1 MNTPANIPIPLPAP
15 RLHPLVATAAVA
27 LTLLSAA
34 GIAAFAGWLP
44 AGREAAARDAPIVA
58 VAPEPTSSTAPAPA
72 PAAPQTIEKV
82 VIVERAEARRP
93 LPAAPVTQP
102 AVQLMPVAQPVAAPI
117 LVAQQVPP
125 AVAPVPSVCYDC
137 GVVES
142 LRQVVQEGEGSG
154 LGAVAGGVVG
164 GLLGNQVGRG
174 SGKSIAT
181 VLGVAGGAYAGH
193 QIEKSQRKTVR
204 HEVTVR
210 MADGTLRTV
219 LQDGATPWRA
229 GDRVR
234 IENGTLVRNYN

>member
-1 MNTPANIPIPLPAP
+1 MNMPANIPTPLPAP

-44 AGREAAARDAPIVA
+44 AGREAAASGAPTVA
-58 VAPEPTSSTAPAPA
+58 VAPEPTSSAAPAPA

-82 VIVERAEARRP
+82 VIVERAEPRRP
-93 LPAAPVTQP
+93 RPAAPVAQP
-102 AVQLMPVAQPVAAPI
+102 AVQVMPAAPPVAAPI
-117 LVAQQVPP
+117 LVAQQLPP
-125 AVAPVPSVCYDC
+125 AVAPAAPACYDC

-142 LRQVVQEGEGSG
+142 VRQVVQEGEGSG

-164 GLLGNQVGRG
+164 GLLGNQVGKG
-174 SGKSIAT
+174 SGRSVAT

-193 QIEKSQRKTVR
+193 QIEKSRKKAVR

-210 MADGTLRTV
+210 MSDGTLRTV
-219 LQDGATPWRA
+219 PQDGTPPWRA

>member
-1 MNTPANIPIPLPAP
+1 MNTPANIPTPLPTP

-44 AGREAAARDAPIVA
+44 AGREAAASGAPAVA
-58 VAPEPTSSTAPAPA
+58 AAPEPTSIAAPAL
-72 PAAPQTIEKV
+72 AAPQTIERV
-82 VIVERAEARRP
+82 VIVERAEPHRP
-93 LPAAPVTQP
+93 RPAAPVVQP
-102 AVQLMPVAQPVAAPI
+102 AVQILPTAQPAVAPVLI
-117 LVAQQVPP
+117 AQQVPP
-125 AVAPVPSVCYDC
+125 AVAPVPRACYDC

-142 LRQVVQEGEGSG
+142 VRQVVQEGEGSG

-164 GLLGNQVGRG
+164 GLLGNQVGKG

-193 QIEKSQRKTVR
+193 QIEKSQRKIVR
-204 HEVTVR
+204 HEITVR
-210 MADGTLRTV
+210 MSDGTLRTV
-219 LQDGATPWRA
+219 LQDGTTSWRA

-234 IENGTLVRNYN
+234 VESGTLVRNYN